1 MGVTMGR
8 NPIIC
13 ITTEKPENSHDLDV
27 FSDWE
32 IAQEM
37 GHVAAEGVSEID
49 DDSAL
54 TQVFGPDGFR
64 VQTKGNILYP
74 VVPPDTLRTL
84 RTELHK
90 VLQDRMITVRNK
102 VQQMEKAMHDGHSN
116 EVSGIASTLSTTMFH
131 PFVPYIKMEGQYA
144 MTIEKWLMEHE
155 FTEDIYVVQIFE
167 YRF

>member
-1 MGVTMGR
+1 MGR

-13 ITTEKPENSHDLDV
+13 ITTEKPENSHDLEV

-37 GHVAAEGVSEID
+37 GHVAAEGVSEVYGKTTWVND
-49 DDSAL
+49 L
-54 TQVFGPDGFR
+54 TWVFGPDGFKIPGIYA
-64 VQTKGNILYP
+64 VITP
-74 VVPPDTLRTL
+74 ETLRTL

-102 VQQMEKAMHDGHSN
+102 VQQMEKAMHDGHPN
-116 EVSGIASTLSTTMFH
+116 EVSAIASTLSSTMFH

-167 YRF
+167 YRC

>member
-1 MGVTMGR
+1 MGR

-13 ITTEKPENSHDLDV
+13 ITTEKPENSHDLEI

-37 GHVAAEGVSEID
+37 GHVAAEGVSEVYGKTTWVND
-49 DDSAL
+49 L
-54 TQVFGPDGFR
+54 TQVFGPAGFHIPETYA
-64 VQTKGNILYP
+64 VIT
-74 VVPPDTLRTL
+74 PDTLRTL

-90 VLQDRMITVRNK
+90 FLRDRMITVRNK

-116 EVSGIASTLSTTMFH
+116 EVSAIAGTLSSTMFH

>member
-1 MGVTMGR
+1 MGR

-13 ITTEKPENSHDLDV
+13 ITTEKPDNSHDLEV

-37 GHVAAEGVSEID
+37 ERVAAEGVSEID
-49 DDSAL
+49 DDDRYTAWVNAL
-54 TQVFGPDGFR
+54 TEAFGPDGFKIPGIYA
-64 VQTKGNILYP
+64 VITP
-74 VVPPDTLRTL
+74 ETLRTL

-102 VQQMEKAMHDGHSN
+102 VQQMEKAMHDGHPN
-116 EVSGIASTLSTTMFH
+116 EVSAIASTLSSTMFH
-131 PFVPYIKMEGQYA
+131 PFAPYIKMKGQYA
-144 MTIEKWLMEHE
+144 MTIEKWLMEYE

-167 YRF
+167 YRL

>member
-1 MGVTMGR
+1 MGR

-13 ITTEKPENSHDLDV
+13 ITTEKPENSDDLQV

-37 GHVAAEGVSEID
+37 GHVAAEGVSEIAGNAGWVN
-49 DDSAL
+49 AL
-54 TQVFGPDGFR
+54 TGIFSPDSFDIKE
-64 VQTKGNILYP
+64 TFA
-74 VVPPDTLRTL
+74 VVKAETLRTTRSGL
-84 RTELHK
+84 CN

-116 EVSGIASTLSTTMFH
+116 EVSGIASTLSSTMFH

-155 FTEDIYVVQIFE
+155 FTDDIYVVQIFE

>member
-1 MGVTMGR
+1 MGR

-13 ITTEKPENSHDLDV
+13 ITTEKPENSHDLEV

-37 GHVAAEGVSEID
+37 GYVAAEGVSEVYGKTTWVND
-49 DDSAL
+49 L
-54 TQVFGPDGFR
+54 TTVFGPDGFKIPGIYA
-64 VQTKGNILYP
+64 VITP
-74 VVPPDTLRTL
+74 ETLRTL
-84 RTELHK
+84 RTELHT

-102 VQQMEKAMHDGHSN
+102 VQQMEKAMHDGHPN
-116 EVSGIASTLSTTMFH
+116 EVSGIASTLSSTMFH

>member
-1 MGVTMGR
+1 MGR

-13 ITTEKPENSHDLDV
+13 ITTEKPENSHDLEI

-37 GHVAAEGVSEID
+37 GHVTAEGVSEID
-49 DDSAL
+49 EDDRYAAWVNAL
-54 TQVFGPDGFR
+54 TLVFGSGGFR
-64 VQTKGNILYP
+64 IPGTYAVITP
-74 VVPPDTLRTL
+74 ETLRAL

-116 EVSGIASTLSTTMFH
+116 EVSAIAGTLSSTMFH